1 MKLSCAVAADLLPL
15 YAEKMTSAET
25 NALVEE
31 HLRECPACRKRL
43 EELQAPAVMPVDA
56 DAMPLKKLQKVVRR
70 RRRAAV
76 WTAVLLSLAVAVAVF
91 GMLSAPHYLSY
102 DHAVRVTEREDGLVT
117 VEFLPGVTGY
127 ELTREKQ
134 PDSGETGYSIS
145 AYSTQLA
152 RLTGRGTPQEI
163 VLNPQH
169 EPLGPVY
176 YCEMKGGE
184 DVLLYGVADGGRI
197 TLPRHMLAFYA
208 YAAFAALVV
217 CLTLL
222 FAFWK
227 KKRVRAFFADAALAP
242 ACYLAA
248 QLCIGGA
255 ASTYTLLR
263 DFTLTVLLAA
273 LLYAAL
279 VVLHR
284 GVLLH
289 REG

>member
-1 MKLSCAVAADLLPL
+1 M
-15 YAEKMTSAET
+15 
-25 NALVEE
+25 
-31 HLRECPACRKRL
+31 
-43 EELQAPAVMPVDA
+43 
-56 DAMPLKKLQKVVRR
+56 
-70 RRRAAV
+70 
-76 WTAVLLSLAVAVAVF
+76 LLSLAVAVAVF

-102 DHAVRVTEREDGLVT
+102 DHAVRVSEREDGLVT

-127 ELTREKQ
+127 ELTREKE

-263 DFTLTVLLAA
+263 DFTLTVLMAA